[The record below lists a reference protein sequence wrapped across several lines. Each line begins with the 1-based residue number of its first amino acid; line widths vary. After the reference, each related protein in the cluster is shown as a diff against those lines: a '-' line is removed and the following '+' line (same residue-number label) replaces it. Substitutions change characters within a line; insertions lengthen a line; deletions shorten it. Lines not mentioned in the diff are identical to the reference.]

1 MEKILL
7 IEWLLTYEKILQ
19 RRIDSGLIKP
29 KTACDYRRMIWFCLN
44 HWARVPLVDISVA
57 DITSAIM
64 DKAEIAP
71 FSARRLRINISD
83 VFIEAQRAG
92 CIPLGHN
99 PALVCRKPITFVS
112 TERLTLDEWLRI
124 FRAAKYVAPD
134 FFQVALLLALV
145 TGQRPSDLCKMDRS
159 DIKAGYLHIEQFKTG
174 ERIALPLSLGLHIIG
189 TTLDEVLSICEA
201 SGPLLQSRGRR
212 INTWTLSRWFR
223 ICREQAGVHASNG
236 TPPTFREQ
244 RSLSERLYRAQ
255 GLDTQTLL
263 GHKSR
268 KMTDSYN
275 DIRGKGYRV
284 LII

>member
-1 MEKILL
+1 MKKILL
-7 IEWLLTYEKILQ
+7 VEWLLTYEKILQ
-19 RRIDSGLIKP
+19 QRIDSGLIKP
-29 KTACDYRRMIWFCLN
+29 KTASDYRRMIWFCLN
-44 HWARVPLVDISVA
+44 HWARQPLADISVA

-64 DKAEIAP
+64 GKAEVAP

-99 PALVCRKPITFVS
+99 PALVCRKPTTIVS

-124 FRAAKYVAPD
+124 FRAAKYVAPGY
-134 FFQVALLLALV
+134 FQVALLLALV
-145 TGQRPSDLCKMDRS
+145 TAQRPSDLCKMDRR

-174 ERIALPLSLGLHIIG
+174 ERIALPLSLRLHVIG
-189 TTLDEVLSICEA
+189 TSLDDVLSICET
-201 SGPLLQSRGRR
+201 SGPLLQSHGRR
-212 INTWTLSRWFR
+212 INTWTISRWFR
-223 ICREQAGVHASNG
+223 LCREQAGVYATDG

-255 GLDTQTLL
+255 GLDTQILL

-268 KMTDSYN
+268 KMTDAYN
-275 DIRGKGYRV
+275 DVRGKGYKV
-284 LII
+284 LSI